1 MSDISGQIPSTSD
14 EDISAQAAEWLVR
27 LDDEGADQ
35 TIQHEFALWLAKDP
49 RHIQA
54 IERMKKLLGDVE
66 AIHQH
71 YPHGEIAKNIL
82 QESLK
87 TAEQSRA
94 HYLYQGLGVLLMC
107 SALVI
112 FFASQYAP
120 LDYWT
125 ADQRNRSQS
134 WQQYALPDNSH
145 VKVSGK
151 TAYNLQF
158 DQQQRTL
165 QLLQGNILVDVAK
178 DARRPFKVVTSH
190 GTIQAL
196 GTRFMVTQ
204 DGQRTIL
211 TMLESKTAV
220 WSEQQANEK
229 IQVVEGQRIEIN
241 AQGIVNRQPIQIN
254 AHLLEQAW
262 EQHKLV
268 ANGDDLTDILDY
280 LAMYYSGKIIF
291 DRASLQGIQVTATL
305 PLDDVEK
312 SLQALAEE
320 LNLDIQHSIPYVVK
334 VVRKE

>member
-1 MSDISGQIPSTSD
+1 MSDLSGQISSTSD
-14 EDISAQAAEWLVR
+14 EDISVQAAEWLVR
-27 LDDEGADQ
+27 LDDDGTDQ
-35 TIQHEFALWLAKDP
+35 TTQHEFALWLAKDP

-66 AIHQH
+66 ALHQY
-71 YPHGEIAKNIL
+71 YPDREVAKDIL
-82 QESLK
+82 RQSLNQS
-87 TAEQSRA
+87 EQSKT

-107 SALVI
+107 SALII

-120 LDYWT
+120 LGYWT
-125 ADQRNRSQS
+125 ADQYNRSQS
-134 WQQYALPDNSH
+134 WQQHTLQDHSQ

-165 QLLQGNILVDVAK
+165 ELLQGNILLDVAK
-178 DARRPFKVVTSH
+178 DAQRPFKVVTSH
-190 GTIQAL
+190 ATIQAL

-220 WSEQQANEK
+220 WPEQQVNDK

-241 AQGIVNRQPIQIN
+241 AKGIVDRQPIQIN

-262 EQHKLV
+262 DQRKLV

-280 LAMYYSGKIIF
+280 LEMYYSGKIIF
-291 DRASLQGIQVTATL
+291 DRASLQDIQVTATL

-320 LNLDIQHSIPYVVK
+320 LNLEIQHSIPYVVR
-334 VVRKE
+334 VVRK